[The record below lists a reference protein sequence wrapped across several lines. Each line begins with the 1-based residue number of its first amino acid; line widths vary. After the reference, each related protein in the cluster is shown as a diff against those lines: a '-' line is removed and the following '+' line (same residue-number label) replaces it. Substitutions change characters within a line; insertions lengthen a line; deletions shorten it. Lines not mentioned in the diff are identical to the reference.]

1 MRGFPVVSRVNGHPR
16 HGTMAANSSS
26 RSISALFENTAT
38 ACASRDFLHVPQEA
52 CRDYAEGPI
61 TLTYG
66 EAQARVDALAARLQ
80 AAGYGPG
87 CRVALA
93 LDNRPAFFLYFL
105 ALAKAGAGI
114 VPLNAAMSVPEL
126 AYVLGHADVSLA
138 VTHQGHAA
146 RLRSALPDTI
156 PLAVAAE
163 EPGAFARAAGPRV
176 AGAGEAALLYTSG
189 TTGTPKGCILTDEY
203 FHEIGRLYTE
213 LGGYCRFD
221 GVGDR
226 LATPLPVTHMN
237 ALACSFM
244 AMLMT
249 GGCLIQLDRFHPST
263 WWQTIRASRATAFHY
278 LGVMPAMLL
287 SAPATSEDDVS
298 ATVRFAFGAGVDP
311 RHQAAF
317 EARFGVPLIE
327 AWAMTE
333 TGAGAWI
340 TANREPR
347 HLGQRCFGKPP
358 RGLACRIV
366 DDRGIDVAPE
376 TAGEL
381 LVRREG
387 PDPRRGFFA
396 GYYKDDSATSEAW
409 AGGWFHT
416 GDIVRAGADGCFF
429 FVDRAKNV
437 VRRSGENIA
446 AVEVESALQTHGDV
460 LACAVCAVADD
471 VRGEEVFAF
480 VVLRPGVPGSRDTA
494 IRLQTHC
501 QRLLAYHKA
510 PGHMAFRAELPQT
523 ASQKL
528 ARGQIKALAA
538 GAVRSAQAFDL
549 KHLKKRAVAGRAKGY
564 EDVVL
569 VAPVT
574 VPYVRYS
581 IRNGHWFVAQAL
593 ARLIQES
600 GLDKA
605 DIDGLSLG
613 SFTLAP
619 DTSIGVTQHLGVT
632 PRWLDHIPLGG
643 ACGIVALRR
652 ALRAVQSGDAEV
664 VACIGADTNHVDSFR
679 QSLGSF
685 SVFARDA
692 VFPYG
697 SGGPNASFA
706 FLTSYYMRSYGA
718 TREDFGKICVAQ
730 RDNALRYPHALFKKK
745 LSLEEYLNA
754 RLIAD
759 PIRLFDCV
767 MPCAGAEGFLVMA
780 RRRAEAHGLPY
791 VRVRS
796 TCERHNAF
804 PDDPIQM
811 RGGWELER
819 EHLYGAAGIEPAD
832 VDFVQTYDDYPVM
845 SVMQLE
851 DLGFC
856 AKGEGA
862 QFIRR
867 HTLSTDGSFPIN
879 TSGGQLS
886 VGQAGCAAGF
896 LGLVESIRQ
905 LTGRNLAQPVADA
918 RFGIAVGFGMITY
931 DRGLCSGAAVLSR
944 ADA

>member
-1 MRGFPVVSRVNGHPR
+1 
-16 HGTMAANSSS
+16 MAANSSS
-26 RSISALFENTAT
+26 QSISAAFEITAA
-38 ACASRDFLHVPQEA
+38 ACASRDFLHVPADA
-52 CRDYAEGPI
+52 CRDYADGSL
-61 TLTYG
+61 TLSYG
-66 EAQARVDALAARLQ
+66 EARARIEVLASRLR
-80 AAGYGPG
+80 AAGYGRG
-87 CRVALA
+87 LRVALA
-93 LDNRPAFFLYFL
+93 LDNRPEFFLYFL
-105 ALAKAGAGI
+105 ALAKAEVSI
-114 VPLNAAMSVPEL
+114 VPLNAAMSVNEL
-126 AYVLGHADVSLA
+126 AYVLGHADVALA
-138 VTHQGHAA
+138 VTHRGAA
-146 RLRSALPDTI
+146 AHVRAALPGTT
-156 PLAVAAE
+156 PLHVIDEEAA
-163 EPGAFARAAGPRV
+163 AFARVAGPQV
-176 AGAGEAALLYTSG
+176 AGEGEAALLYTSG
-189 TTGTPKGCILTDEY
+189 TTGKPKGCILTNEY
-203 FHEIGRLYTE
+203 FLEIGRLYTG

-221 GVGDR
+221 GAGDR

-249 GGCLIQLDRFHPST
+249 GGCLIQLDRFHPTT
-263 WWQTIRASRATAFHY
+263 WWRSIRTSRATAFHY

-287 SAPATSEDDVS
+287 SAPASSEDNVS
-298 ATVRFAFGAGVDP
+298 DTVRFAFGAGVDP

-317 EARFGVPLIE
+317 EERFGVPLIE

-340 TANREPR
+340 AANREPR
-347 HLGQRCFGKPP
+347 HLGRRCFGRAPP
-358 RGLACRIV
+358 GLAWRIV
-366 DDRGIDVAPE
+366 DEGGDDVAPGM
-376 TAGEL
+376 TGEL
-381 LVRREG
+381 LVKRDG

-396 GYYKDDSATSEAW
+396 GYYKDELATSQAW
-409 AGGWFHT
+409 AHGWFHT
-416 GDIVRAGADGCFF
+416 GDLVRVGEDGSFF
-429 FVDRAKNV
+429 FVDRSKNI

-460 LACAVCAVADD
+460 FASAVCPVVDD

-480 VVLRPGVPGSRDTA
+480 VVLRPGISPSLETA
-494 IRLQTHC
+494 IRLQSHC
-501 QRLLAYHKA
+501 QGLLAYHKA
-510 PGHMAFRAELPQT
+510 PAYVAFRSELPQT

-528 ARGQIKALAA
+528 ARAEIRAHAA
-538 GAVRSAQAFDL
+538 DAVQSARGFDL
-549 KHLKKRAVAGRAKGY
+549 RHLKKRAAPAQVGRSPSAANGRTRDY
-564 EDVVL
+564 GDVVL

-581 IRNGHWFVAQAL
+581 VRNAHWFVAQAL
-593 ARLIQES
+593 SRLLKES

-619 DTSIGVTQHLGVT
+619 DTAIGLTQHLGVT
-632 PRWLDHIPLGG
+632 VRWLDHVPLGG
-643 ACGIVALRR
+643 ACGIVAMRR
-652 ALRAVQSGDAEV
+652 ALRAVQAGDAEV

-706 FLTSYYMRSYGA
+706 FLTSYYMRACGA

-730 RDNALRYPHALFKKK
+730 RDNALGYPHALFKKK
-745 LSLEEYLNA
+745 LSLDEYLGA

-767 MPCAGAEGFLVMA
+767 MPCAGAEGFLVMT
-780 RRRAEAHGLPY
+780 RQRAEALGLSY
-791 VRVRS
+791 ARVRS

-811 RGGWELER
+811 RGGWVLDRER
-819 EHLYGAAGIEPAD
+819 LYGAAGVEPSD
-832 VDFVQTYDDYPVM
+832 IDFVQTYDDYPVM
-845 SVMQLE
+845 SVIQLE

-856 AKGEGA
+856 RPGEGPE
-862 QFIRR
+862 FIRR
-867 HTLSTDGSFPIN
+867 HSFSTDGTFPIN

-905 LTGRNLAQPVADA
+905 LTGRNLARPVADA

-931 DRGLCSGAAVLSR
+931 DRGLCSGAAILSR
-944 ADA
+944 ANA